1 MPLER
6 NIPIP
11 LYYQLEDALSR
22 RIEKGE
28 FQPGTLIPTEEQ
40 LQQEYGV
47 SRTTVRQAVARLVLA
62 GKLTRIPGRG
72 TFVTEPRYLEKPGLR
87 SIAEDLFTQNIELAV
102 RMVSSSVERPTPK
115 LAKLLELGE
124 DDEVVHLVR
133 VRYAEG
139 EPIFLCDSYL
149 PHRLVPGLRDRE
161 LVDGSLY
168 KTLETVYGKSPVDGD
183 EELRASLA
191 TAEEAKLLAI
201 KPGAP
206 VLVSRRVTY
215 LTGGQA
221 VEYSR
226 LVFASGR
233 FRYHIRLREADS
245 GVRQGTLG

>member
-6 NIPIP
+6 DLPIP

-28 FQPGTLIPTEEQ
+28 FQPGAPIPTEEQ
-40 LQQEYGV
+40 LEREYGV
-47 SRTTVRQAVARLVLA
+47 SRAPVRQAVARLVLA
-62 GKLTRIPGRG
+62 GKVTRIPGRG

-87 SIAEDLFTQNIELAV
+87 SVTEDLHAQNIELAV
-102 RMVSSSVERPTPK
+102 RMVTSTLERPTQK
-115 LAKLLELGE
+115 IAKLLQLG
-124 DDEVVHLVR
+124 DDEEVVHLLR
-133 VRYAEG
+133 VRYADG
-139 EPIFLCDSYL
+139 EPIFVCDSYL
-149 PHRLVPGLRDRE
+149 SHRLVPGLHDRK

-215 LTGGQA
+215 LAGGQA
-221 VEYSR
+221 IEYTR

-233 FRYHIRLREADS
+233 FRYHIRLREAGP
-245 GVRQGTLG
+245 GVRQGIFG

>member
-6 NIPIP
+6 KTPIP
-11 LYYQLEDALSR
+11 LYYQLEDILSR

-28 FQPGTLIPTEEQ
+28 FPPGTLIPTEEQ
-40 LQQEYGV
+40 LQREYGV

-62 GKLTRIPGRG
+62 GKVTRTAGKG

-87 SIAEDLFTQNIELAV
+87 SVTEDLFAQNIELAG
-102 RMVSSSVERPTPK
+102 RIIASTLERPSQK
-115 LAKLLELGE
+115 IAKLLQLS
-124 DDEVVHLVR
+124 DDEEVVHLVR

-168 KTLETVYGKSPVDGD
+168 KTLETVYGTSPVDGD

-215 LTGGQA
+215 LADGQA
-221 VEYSR
+221 VEYTR
-226 LVFASGR
+226 LVFAAGR
-233 FRYHIRLREADS
+233 FRYHIRLREAGP
-245 GVRQGTLG
+245 GVRPGTLE